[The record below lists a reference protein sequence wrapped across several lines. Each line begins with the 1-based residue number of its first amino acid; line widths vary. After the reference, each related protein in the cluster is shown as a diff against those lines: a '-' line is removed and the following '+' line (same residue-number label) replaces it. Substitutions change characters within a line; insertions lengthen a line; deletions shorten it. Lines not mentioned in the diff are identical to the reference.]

1 MEEAVRGCE
10 AVFNC
15 VHTLS
20 PQKGAAPGETFV
32 DTELRGLENV
42 VAACRIHGVRRVLY
56 VTFLGITPDTRSI
69 WARGRWKAEQ
79 MLLGSGRDVTI
90 LRPGQ
95 IVGRGGFDFDTT
107 LANARRRVALIL
119 GGGRNRMQNIAL
131 DDLVHYLVRSLDE
144 PRTFGRAFDVGGDEA
159 FTTDEMVDVAAR
171 VLGRRPP
178 WKLHLLPWLPAP
190 FAGLFERLAGLPRG
204 AFADLLLGLDA
215 DLVGDVGPIRALIPL
230 TPMATRRPS
239 SGRSRTE
246 HLRGRPG
253 PRAARYAASRPT
265 TPAGSSIR
273 RQRGLCSD
281 RACRDGIS
289 ILRVPGAKPGRFPG
303 EASSPP
309 RRSRSSTAQGR
320 SRDPM

>member
-1 MEEAVRGCE
+1 MRTVLVLGGTGLTGRRLVEALLQEGFLVRCAVRNLDAARARLPAAAELVRGDIADRASIEEAVRGCE

-32 DTELRGLENV
+32 DTEVRGLENV

-79 MLLGSGRDVTI
+79 MLLGSGLDVTI

-95 IVGRGGFDFDTT
+95 IVGRGGFGFDTT

-119 GGGRNRMQNIAL
+119 GSGRSRMQNIAL

-178 WKLHLLPWLPAP
+178 WKLHLLPWLLAP

-215 DLVGDVGPIRALIPL
+215 DLVGDVGPIRAIIPL
-230 TPMATRRPS
+230 TPMPYAQAV
-239 SGRSRTE
+239 E
-246 HLRGRPG
+246 
-253 PRAARYAASRPT
+253 RALADS
-265 TPAGSSIR
+265 
-273 RQRGLCSD
+273 
-281 RACRDGIS
+281 
-289 ILRVPGAKPGRFPG
+289 
-303 EASSPP
+303 
-309 RRSRSSTAQGR
+309 
-320 SRDPM
+320 

>member
-1 MEEAVRGCE
+1 MRTVLVLGGTGLTGRRLVNVLLQEGFLVRCAVRNLDAARARLPAAAELVRGDIADRASIEEAARGCE

-32 DTELRGLENV
+32 DTEVRGLENV
-42 VAACRIHGVRRVLY
+42 VAACRLHGVRRVLY

-79 MLLGSGRDVTI
+79 MLLGSGLDVTI

-95 IVGRGGFDFDTT
+95 IVGRGGFGFETT

-119 GGGRNRMQNIAL
+119 GSGRNRMQNIAL

-144 PRTFGRAFDVGGDEA
+144 PRTFGRAFDVGGDVA

-178 WKLHLLPWLPAP
+178 WKLHLLPWLLAP

-204 AFADLLLGLDA
+204 AFADLLLGVDA
-215 DLVGDVGPIRALIPL
+215 DLVGDVRPIRAIIPL
-230 TPMATRRPS
+230 TPMPYAQAV
-239 SGRSRTE
+239 E
-246 HLRGRPG
+246 
-253 PRAARYAASRPT
+253 RALAA
-265 TPAGSSIR
+265 
-273 RQRGLCSD
+273 
-281 RACRDGIS
+281 
-289 ILRVPGAKPGRFPG
+289 GA
-303 EASSPP
+303 
-309 RRSRSSTAQGR
+309 
-320 SRDPM
+320 

>member
-1 MEEAVRGCE
+1 MRTVLVLGGTGLTGRRLVEALLQGGFLVRCAVRDLDAARARLPAAAELVRGDIADRASIEAAVRGCE

-56 VTFLGITPDTRSI
+56 VTFLGITPDTPSI

-79 MLLGSGRDVTI
+79 MLLGSGLDVTI

-95 IVGRGGFDFDTT
+95 IVGRGGFGFDTT

-119 GGGRNRMQNIAL
+119 GSGRSRMQNIAL

-178 WKLHLLPWLPAP
+178 WKLHLLPWLLAP

-215 DLVGDVGPIRALIPL
+215 DLVGDVGPIRAIIPL
-230 TPMATRRPS
+230 TPMPYAQAVERALADS
-239 SGRSRTE
+239 WA
-246 HLRGRPG
+246 G
-253 PRAARYAASRPT
+253 PR
-265 TPAGSSIR
+265 
-273 RQRGLCSD
+273 
-281 RACRDGIS
+281 
-289 ILRVPGAKPGRFPG
+289 
-303 EASSPP
+303 
-309 RRSRSSTAQGR
+309 
-320 SRDPM
+320 

>member
-1 MEEAVRGCE
+1 MRTVLVLGGTGLTGRRLVEALLQEGFLVRCAVRNLDAARARLPAAAELVRGDIADRAAIEEAVRGCE

-79 MLLGSGRDVTI
+79 MLLGSGLDVTI

-95 IVGRGGFDFDTT
+95 IVGRGGFGFDTT

-119 GGGRNRMQNIAL
+119 GSGRSRMQNIAL

-178 WKLHLLPWLPAP
+178 WKLHLLPWLLAP

-215 DLVGDVGPIRALIPL
+215 DLVGDVGPIRAIIPL
-230 TPMATRRPS
+230 TPMPYAQAV
-239 SGRSRTE
+239 E
-246 HLRGRPG
+246 
-253 PRAARYAASRPT
+253 RALA
-265 TPAGSSIR
+265 
-273 RQRGLCSD
+273 D
-281 RACRDGIS
+281 
-289 ILRVPGAKPGRFPG
+289 
-303 EASSPP
+303 
-309 RRSRSSTAQGR
+309 
-320 SRDPM
+320 

>member
-1 MEEAVRGCE
+1 MRTVLVLGGTGLTGRRLVEALLQEGFLVRCAVRNLDAARARLPAAAELVRGDIADRASIEAAVRGCE

-56 VTFLGITPDTRSI
+56 VTFLGITPDTPSI

-79 MLLGSGRDVTI
+79 MLLGSGLDVTI

-95 IVGRGGFDFDTT
+95 IVGRGGFGFETT

-119 GGGRNRMQNIAL
+119 GSGRSRMQNIAL

-178 WKLHLLPWLPAP
+178 WKLHLLPWLLAP

-204 AFADLLLGLDA
+204 AFADLLLGLNA
-215 DLVGDVGPIRALIPL
+215 DLVGDVGPIRAIIPL
-230 TPMATRRPS
+230 TPMPYAQAV
-239 SGRSRTE
+239 E
-246 HLRGRPG
+246 
-253 PRAARYAASRPT
+253 RALADS
-265 TPAGSSIR
+265 
-273 RQRGLCSD
+273 
-281 RACRDGIS
+281 
-289 ILRVPGAKPGRFPG
+289 
-303 EASSPP
+303 
-309 RRSRSSTAQGR
+309 
-320 SRDPM
+320 

>member
-1 MEEAVRGCE
+1 MRTVLVLGGTGLTGRRLVEALLQEGFLVRCAVRNLDAARARLPAAAELVRGDIADRASIEEAVRGCE

-79 MLLGSGRDVTI
+79 MLLGSGLDVTI

-95 IVGRGGFDFDTT
+95 IVGRGGFGFDTT

-178 WKLHLLPWLPAP
+178 WKLHLLPWLLAP

-215 DLVGDVGPIRALIPL
+215 DLVGDVGPIRAIIPL
-230 TPMATRRPS
+230 TPMPYAQAV
-239 SGRSRTE
+239 E
-246 HLRGRPG
+246 
-253 PRAARYAASRPT
+253 RALA
-265 TPAGSSIR
+265 
-273 RQRGLCSD
+273 D
-281 RACRDGIS
+281 
-289 ILRVPGAKPGRFPG
+289 
-303 EASSPP
+303 
-309 RRSRSSTAQGR
+309 
-320 SRDPM
+320 

>member
-1 MEEAVRGCE
+1 MRTVLVLGGTGLTGRRLVEALLQEGFLVRCAVRNLDAARARLPAAAELVRGDIADRASIEGAVRGCE

-32 DTELRGLENV
+32 DTEVRGLENV

-79 MLLGSGRDVTI
+79 MLLGSGLDVTI

-95 IVGRGGFDFDTT
+95 IVGRGGFGFDTT

-119 GGGRNRMQNIAL
+119 GSGRSRMQNIAL

-178 WKLHLLPWLPAP
+178 WKLHLLPWLLAP

-215 DLVGDVGPIRALIPL
+215 DLVGDVGPIRAIIPL
-230 TPMATRRPS
+230 TPMPYAQAV
-239 SGRSRTE
+239 E
-246 HLRGRPG
+246 
-253 PRAARYAASRPT
+253 RALADS
-265 TPAGSSIR
+265 
-273 RQRGLCSD
+273 
-281 RACRDGIS
+281 
-289 ILRVPGAKPGRFPG
+289 
-303 EASSPP
+303 
-309 RRSRSSTAQGR
+309 
-320 SRDPM
+320 

>member
-1 MEEAVRGCE
+1 MRTVLVLGGTGLTGRRLVEALLQEGFLVRCAVRNLDAARARLPAAAELVRGDIADRASIEEAVRGCE

-42 VAACRIHGVRRVLY
+42 VAACRIHGARRVLY

-79 MLLGSGRDVTI
+79 MLLGSGLDVTI

-95 IVGRGGFDFDTT
+95 IVGRGGFGFDTT

-178 WKLHLLPWLPAP
+178 WKLHLLPWLLAP

-215 DLVGDVGPIRALIPL
+215 DLVGDVGPIRAIIPL
-230 TPMATRRPS
+230 TPMPYAQAV
-239 SGRSRTE
+239 E
-246 HLRGRPG
+246 
-253 PRAARYAASRPT
+253 RALA
-265 TPAGSSIR
+265 
-273 RQRGLCSD
+273 D
-281 RACRDGIS
+281 
-289 ILRVPGAKPGRFPG
+289 
-303 EASSPP
+303 
-309 RRSRSSTAQGR
+309 
-320 SRDPM
+320 

>member
-1 MEEAVRGCE
+1 MRTVLVLGGTGLTGRRLVQVLLQEGFLVRCAVRNLDAARARLPAAVELVRGDIADRASIEEAVRGCE

-79 MLLGSGRDVTI
+79 MLLGSGLDVTI

-95 IVGRGGFDFDTT
+95 IVGRGGFGFDTT

-119 GGGRNRMQNIAL
+119 GSGRSRMQNIAL

-178 WKLHLLPWLPAP
+178 WKLHLLPWLLAP

-215 DLVGDVGPIRALIPL
+215 DLVGDVGPIRAIIPL
-230 TPMATRRPS
+230 TPMPYAQAV
-239 SGRSRTE
+239 GRALADS
-246 HLRGRPG
+246 
-253 PRAARYAASRPT
+253 
-265 TPAGSSIR
+265 
-273 RQRGLCSD
+273 
-281 RACRDGIS
+281 
-289 ILRVPGAKPGRFPG
+289 
-303 EASSPP
+303 
-309 RRSRSSTAQGR
+309 
-320 SRDPM
+320 

>member
-1 MEEAVRGCE
+1 MLVLGGTGLTGRRLVEALLQEGFLVRCAVRNLDAARARLPAAAELVRGDIADRASIEAAVRGCE

-56 VTFLGITPDTRSI
+56 VTFLGITPDTPSI

-79 MLLGSGRDVTI
+79 MLLGSGLDVTI

-95 IVGRGGFDFDTT
+95 IVGRGGFGFETT

-119 GGGRNRMQNIAL
+119 GSGRSRMQNIAL

-178 WKLHLLPWLPAP
+178 WKLHLLPWLLAP

-204 AFADLLLGLDA
+204 AFADLLLGLNA
-215 DLVGDVGPIRALIPL
+215 DLVGDVGPIRAIIPL
-230 TPMATRRPS
+230 TPMPYAQAV
-239 SGRSRTE
+239 E
-246 HLRGRPG
+246 
-253 PRAARYAASRPT
+253 RALADS
-265 TPAGSSIR
+265 
-273 RQRGLCSD
+273 
-281 RACRDGIS
+281 
-289 ILRVPGAKPGRFPG
+289 
-303 EASSPP
+303 
-309 RRSRSSTAQGR
+309 
-320 SRDPM
+320 